1 MSKSD
6 LVVKSNRLNMAIQN
20 LSLSEVRIIQLA
32 IVDARET
39 GEGISTDKPL
49 LISASR
55 YAEAFNVTIQTA
67 YEAIVDAEKNL
78 FERRFSFIDE
88 YDEPVK
94 SRWIQRS
101 KQVKGSA
108 SISIIFTYDV
118 VNEIVRIDGFE
129 KFFTSYMLE
138 QTANMKS
145 TYSVRLYELLI
156 QWKNAKNTPVF
167 ELKLFREQLGLSD
180 DEYTRM
186 DNFKKRVLDSSVE
199 EINDKS
205 DVKVSYKQVKKG
217 RTITGFK
224 FKIMTKD
231 KPKNITTN
239 RRNRDTEDMFTIE
252 GLNDKQ
258 LGRITRCP
266 QFIKDFSDLISPTS
280 NANKDM
286 DAWSVEFVKRIKE
299 NHELFNKKRPIKEY
313 LVY

>member
-1 MSKSD
+1 M
-6 LVVKSNRLNMAIQN
+6 
-20 LSLSEVRIIQLA
+20 
-32 IVDARET
+32 
-39 GEGISTDKPL
+39 
-49 LISASR
+49 
-55 YAEAFNVTIQTA
+55 
-67 YEAIVDAEKNL
+67 EKC
-78 FERRFSFIDE
+78 
-88 YDEPVK
+88 
-94 SRWIQRS
+94 
-101 KQVKGSA
+101 
-108 SISIIFTYDV
+108 
-118 VNEIVRIDGFE
+118 
-129 KFFTSYMLE
+129 
-138 QTANMKS
+138 
-145 TYSVRLYELLI
+145 
-156 QWKNAKNTPVF
+156 KNTPVF